1 MTARALVS
9 KELANFL
16 RSIAHPMRVRMIEE
30 LRYQEKDVASISESL
45 QLTPATTSQ
54 NLAILRDLHI
64 LGARRDGHK
73 VFYKLLKPMLADWL
87 IDGLTFLE
95 EEVKSSEDVKGAFM
109 EAKAMWKSKRSTQT
123 IATRRN
129 K

>member
-1 MTARALVS
+1 MKNAGKIPCIKRARRFFRKYRAPH
-9 KELANFL
+9 
-16 RSIAHPMRVRMIEE
+16 AHPH
-30 LRYQEKDVASISESL
+30 VASISESL
-45 QLTPATTSQ
+45 GIAPATTSQ
-54 NLAILRDLHI
+54 HLAVLRELRI
-64 LGARRDGHK
+64 LGSRREGHK

-95 EEVKSSEDVKGAFM
+95 EEVKSSEDLKGAFM
-109 EAKAMWKSKRSTQT
+109 EAKVMWKSRRSTQT